1 MILDKYENKD
11 LYVGIHPKFAKCFE
25 YVEEYMK
32 NPVPAG
38 TYEIEG
44 RDLYVMVQDSETRL
58 EGFLETHKKYID
70 VQVLISGEEMVY
82 CDWGYGLETE
92 TPYNEEKDFEFFK
105 DREDKIEFV
114 FAGGEFMILFPHD
127 AHKPAMIYG
136 DKQTVCKKLVF
147 KVKI

>member
-11 LYVGIHPKFAKCFE
+11 LYVGIHPLFKKCFD
-25 YVEEYMK
+25 YVEEYKK

-70 VQVLISGEEMVY
+70 VQVLIDGEEMVY
-82 CDWGYGLETE
+82 CDWGDKLETQE
-92 TPYNEEKDFEFFK
+92 PYNEERDFEFFK
-105 DREDKIEFV
+105 DGTEYEYEIDSETGKIAIYYGAADTTVALAFTTVDELLDFV
-114 FAGGEFMILFPHD
+114 
-127 AHKPAMIYG
+127 
-136 DKQTVCKKLVF
+136 KKNS
-147 KVKI
+147 